1 MATPIFVSACAV
13 TEAMTDK
20 ASKHS
25 FFILA
30 ANVIMMYFI
39 SFLLGLMLEQ
49 SELNRFVF
57 SVV

>member
-13 TEAMTDK
+13 TEAMTSK

-25 FFILA
+25 FFMLA

-39 SFLLGLMLEQ
+39 SFILGLMLEQ
-49 SELNRFVF
+49 FEL
-57 SVV
+57 